1 GLLEGFQLWINLPG
15 SHKMSAP
22 AYQEHDASNIPVES
36 RDGAE
41 IRVVAG
47 ETSGG
52 TRGPVLQP
60 LTDPLYLDVSLQ
72 AQAAFSEPV
81 AAGHSAFVYVI
92 GGEVG
97 LAAENDGETV
107 VGRDQLAV
115 LGPGDALDLH
125 AGDEPA
131 RFLLIAGKPLGEPV
145 VRGGPFV
152 MNTREE
158 LMQAFSDYQSGN
170 F

>member
-1 GLLEGFQLWINLPG
+1 
-15 SHKMSAP
+15 
-22 AYQEHDASNIPVES
+22 
-36 RDGAE
+36 
-41 IRVVAG
+41 
-47 ETSGG
+47 
-52 TRGPVLQP
+52 VLQP